1 MERITT
7 PDGVG
12 VVLHSTGAGP
22 GIVVVHGSGTTIEV
36 YRRLASSLAERGF
49 TVHLYN
55 RRGRADAA
63 PRSEPYTVE
72 QDISDLAAVLRH
84 TGAGNLVGHS
94 YGGFIALRAALHL
107 PIGRLALYDATI
119 CVDGGFPTG
128 WLTPAR
134 EALHAGDTARAVALM
149 GAGVNTNSP
158 AAKLPLSIQTA
169 LCRGFLRTPIGRTM
183 GDLLPTALDEANQM
197 LAYDGPAARWAGITA
212 DVLLAYGAAGPPY
225 YAELNQALARVLPN
239 ARTLAVPRSRHD
251 AINRARPRLLDPLA
265 AFFRSPVVPDRMPH
279 A

>member
-7 PDGVG
+7 PEGIG
-12 VVLHSTGAGP
+12 IVLHSTGAGP
-22 GIVVVHGSGTTIEV
+22 GIVVVHGSGTTIAV
-36 YRRLASSLAERGF
+36 YRRLGTCLAGRGF
-49 TVHLYN
+49 TVHMYN

-63 PRSEPYTVE
+63 SRPVPYTVE
-72 QDISDLAAVLRH
+72 QDISDLAAVLQH
-84 TGAGNLVGHS
+84 TGAGNVIGHS

-107 PIGRLALYDATI
+107 SIGRLALYDATI

-149 GAGVNTNSP
+149 GAGLNTNSP
-158 AAKLPLSIQTA
+158 ASKLPLSVQTA
-169 LCRGFLRTPIGRTM
+169 VCRGFLRTSIGRTM
-183 GDLLPTALDEANQM
+183 GDLLPTGLDEMNQV
-197 LAYDGPAARWAGITA
+197 LAYDGPAAQWAGITT

-225 YAELNQALARVLPN
+225 HAEINQALARALPN

-251 AINRARPRLLDPLA
+251 AINRARPRLVDPLA
-265 AFFRSPVVPDRMPH
+265 AYFRSPVAPARTPRT
-279 A
+279 